1 MTLTCNVG
9 MCFAVSYA
17 IIHTNADILFFSISR
32 LMALKRMGIVSDYER
47 IRNFTAMIVGVG
59 GIGSVAAE
67 MLTRCGVGKV
77 SVLNSGISLDGH
89 FPLPQMWTLCI
100 ITEWQ

>member
-1 MTLTCNVG
+1 
-9 MCFAVSYA
+9 MCAAYVVLMLMNYFGTGAWAGLRDNNNMVHISQCYT
-17 IIHTNADILFFSISR
+17 IFHNNILFFPISR

-47 IRNFTAMIVGVG
+47 IRSFTAVIVGVG

-77 SVLNSGISLDGH
+77 SA
-89 FPLPQMWTLCI
+89 LCK
-100 ITEWQ
+100 